1 MFCDSEISENF
12 MKRRVLV
19 WVTVLVS
26 YFYRRN
32 KTNDLAQNSSR
43 DEDADSFYL
52 SLDRNSYFTKN
63 INIYIYIYI
72 YFYS

>member
-1 MFCDSEISENF
+1 

-19 WVTVLVS
+19 WVKVLVS

-63 INIYIYIYI
+63 INIYTFIHEITYR
-72 YFYS
+72 